1 MAICHHIRAISRT
14 ADAAGRG
21 AALILGGLLLLIA
34 P

>member
-1 MAICHHIRAISRT
+1 MAIRHHIRAINRT

-21 AALILGGLLLLIA
+21 VALILGGLLLLIA